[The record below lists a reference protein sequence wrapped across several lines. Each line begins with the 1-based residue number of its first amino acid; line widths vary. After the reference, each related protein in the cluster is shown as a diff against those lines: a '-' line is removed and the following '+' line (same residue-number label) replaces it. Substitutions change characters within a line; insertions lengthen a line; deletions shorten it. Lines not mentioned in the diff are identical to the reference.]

1 MIEEDAMLDVST
13 NGTSL
18 ESPTPRVALAFLLLP
33 FFALFL
39 LAAGCEAPEADLEPP
54 AEVMEEPVEAEAPP
68 EVTHATIPLSEV
80 NGSGVTGEAMAMH
93 DADQVTVVIELEGLP
108 SEGEYAAHVH
118 VGTCEEG
125 GPVGAPLNPV
135 MGLADGTG
143 SSTTILDAEEL
154 AADESHFIQVHGEGG
169 APIACGDIE
178 GHGNGDGT

>member
-1 MIEEDAMLDVST
+1 MSHLSLSQ
-13 NGTSL
+13 TSL
-18 ESPTPRVALAFLLLP
+18 EGPALRARMALLLLP

-54 AEVMEEPVEAEAPP
+54 AEVMEEPAE
-68 EVTHATIPLSEV
+68 VIHATIPLSEV
-80 NGSGVTGEAMAMH
+80 NGSGVSGEAMAMH

-108 SEGEYAAHVH
+108 AEGEYAAHVH

-154 AADESHFIQVHGEGG
+154 PADESHFIQVHGEGG
-169 APIACGDIE
+169 EPIACGDIE
-178 GHGNGDGT
+178 GHGSGDAT